1 MGERHTI
8 STLVILTYVY
18 KKKLSG
24 VVKLSRSKRNT
35 KIFLNFPFYFFCALR
50 LLECQFVT
58 VRRARRRF
66 TSEVV
71 MLIVIF
77 FNLAEP
83 SDQGKVMQ
91 DPSRRNPNR
100 LQYPQMYKIKDDT
113 SEQQLR

>member
-1 MGERHTI
+1 
-8 STLVILTYVY
+8 
-18 KKKLSG
+18 
-24 VVKLSRSKRNT
+24 
-35 KIFLNFPFYFFCALR
+35 
-50 LLECQFVT
+50 
-58 VRRARRRF
+58 
-66 TSEVV
+66 

-91 DPSRRNPNR
+91 DPSRRNLNH